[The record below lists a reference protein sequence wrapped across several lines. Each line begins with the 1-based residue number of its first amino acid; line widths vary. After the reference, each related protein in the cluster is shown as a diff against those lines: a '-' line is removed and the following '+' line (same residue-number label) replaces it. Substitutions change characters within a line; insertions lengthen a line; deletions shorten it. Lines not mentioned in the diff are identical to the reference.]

1 MPDQAK
7 TETWDTIG
15 ALVEK
20 GSSGDLHDFLDTLS
34 PSEVARSISRLDE
47 DDQARLLTL
56 LEPEDAADL
65 IEELSDAQGAELME
79 DLPAEQAA
87 AIVEEMDSD
96 ERADLL
102 GEMDDADAEA
112 ILRRMD
118 PEEADEARQLLEHAH
133 DTAGGL
139 MVTEF
144 VVYPQD
150 LLVGDV
156 LDDLRTNGEAYS
168 DYGVQYA
175 YVSSDQGTLVGVLR
189 LRDLVLSPNDKPI
202 REVMIVNPVSVLVD
216 TPLEELEQSF
226 GRYPFSGLP
235 VVAREGNIVGV
246 VQRADAEEAHS
257 EQTERTFMRFSGIIG
272 GDEIRTAPVT
282 TRSASRL
289 WWLSINLLLSLIA
302 ASVIIVFQDVVDKVI
317 ALAALIPVLVNV
329 SGCSGNQAV
338 AVSIREMTLGLIRP
352 RDFLRVVQQEVIVG
366 VINGIVLGLMLGG
379 FIFLWKGDV
388 MLGLAVGLAL
398 AINTV
403 LAVALGG
410 AIPLVLKRLNIDPA
424 VAAAPML
431 TTVVDM
437 CGFFLILSLTAA
449 LIA

>member
-1 MPDQAK
+1 MPDRAK
-7 TETWDTIG
+7 MEPWDTLE
-15 ALVEK
+15 ALVAK
-20 GSSGDLHDFLDTLS
+20 NSSGDLHDFLETLS
-34 PSEVARSISRLDE
+34 PFEVARAISRLSE
-47 DDQARLLTL
+47 GDQADLLTM

-65 IEELSDAQGAELME
+65 IEELSDAQGADLME
-79 DLPAEQAA
+79 DLSAEQAA
-87 AIVEEMDSD
+87 VIVDEMESD

-102 GEMDDADAEA
+102 GEMDEEDAEA
-112 ILRRMD
+112 ILQRMD
-118 PEEADEARQLLEHAH
+118 PEEAEEARQLLGHAH

-150 LLVGDV
+150 LLVGEV
-156 LDDLRTNGEAYS
+156 LDDLRTNAEAYS

-175 YVSSDQGTLVGVLR
+175 YVSSDSGALVGVLR
-189 LRDLVLSPNDKPI
+189 LRDLVLSPNDKPV

-216 TPLEELEQSF
+216 APLEELEQAF
-226 GRYPFSGLP
+226 DRYQFSGLP
-235 VVAREGNIVGV
+235 VIAPEGKIVGV
-246 VQRADAEEAHS
+246 LQRADVEEAHS
-257 EQTERTFMRFSGIIG
+257 ELTERTFMRFSGIIG
-272 GDEIRTAPVT
+272 GDEL
-282 TRSASRL
+282 RSASIAGRSGARL
-289 WWLSINLLLSLIA
+289 RWLGINLVLSLVA

-366 VINGIVLGLMLGG
+366 VINGIVLGLLLGG
-379 FIFLWKGDV
+379 FIFLWKDDWR
-388 MLGLAVGLAL
+388 LGLAVGLAL
-398 AINTV
+398 ALNTV

-410 AIPLVLKRLNIDPA
+410 AIPLILKRLHIDPA
-424 VAAAPML
+424 VAAAPIL

-437 CGFFLILSLTAA
+437 CGFFLILSLAAA

>member
-7 TETWDTIG
+7 MEPWDTLEGLI
-15 ALVEK
+15 EK
-20 GSSGDLHDFLDTLS
+20 GSSGDLHEFLDTLS
-34 PSEVARSISRLDE
+34 PSEVARSISRLSE
-47 DDQARLLTL
+47 GDQADLLTM

-79 DLPAEQAA
+79 DLSAEQAA
-87 AIVEEMDSD
+87 AIVDEMESD

-102 GEMDDADAEA
+102 GEMDDEDAEA
-112 ILRRMD
+112 ILQRMD
-118 PEEADEARQLLEHAH
+118 PEEAEEARQLLEHAH

-156 LDDLRTNGEAYS
+156 LDDLRTNAEAYS

-175 YVSSDQGTLVGVLR
+175 YVSSDRGTLVGVLR
-189 LRDLVLSPNDKPI
+189 LRDLVLSPNDKPV
-202 REVMIVNPVSVLVD
+202 REVMIVNPVSVLVSA
-216 TPLEELEQSF
+216 PLEEMEHAF
-226 GRYPFSGLP
+226 DRYQFSGLP
-235 VVAREGNIVGV
+235 VIAPEGDIVGV
-246 VQRADAEEAHS
+246 VQRADVEEAHS
-257 EQTERTFMRFSGIIG
+257 EKTERTFMRFSGIIG
-272 GDEIRTAPVT
+272 GDEIRTASIAG
-282 TRSASRL
+282 RSGARL
-289 WWLSINLLLSLIA
+289 WWLGINLVLSLVA

-352 RDFLRVVQQEVIVG
+352 RDFMRVVQQEVIVG
-366 VINGIVLGLMLGG
+366 VINGIVLGVMLGG
-379 FIFLWKGDV
+379 FILLWKGDWR
-388 MLGLAVGLAL
+388 LGLAVGLAL
-398 AINTV
+398 ALNTV
-403 LAVALGG
+403 LAVGLGG

-437 CGFFLILSLTAA
+437 CGFFLILSLAAA